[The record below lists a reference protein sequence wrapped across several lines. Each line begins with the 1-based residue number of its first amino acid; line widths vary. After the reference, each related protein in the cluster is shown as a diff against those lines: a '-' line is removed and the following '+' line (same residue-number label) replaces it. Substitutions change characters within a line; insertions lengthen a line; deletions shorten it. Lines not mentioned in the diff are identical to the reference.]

1 MESVIRILK
10 IIFAFLLLILIFG
23 FGFHAGKRYDIALD
37 ENDQYVAISYSVNE
51 QKMRRLMSLI
61 DNHYVDQI
69 HSDTLFDNTIAYV
82 MSKLDPHSVYL
93 NRQSS
98 GVVNQE
104 MKGYF
109 VGVGINY
116 VTWRDTLYITSVHPQ
131 SVNRERFITGDRI
144 LSINGVDVTGPSAN
158 QAAHLLQGEIDSQVQ
173 ITLLRNDE
181 TINTMAR
188 RLPITQNSV
197 SMAYMLTDQVG
208 YIKLT
213 RFGEN
218 SYYEF
223 RTALLTLKNQGMQA
237 LVFDLRGNPGGVMKV
252 AEQIADEFLKENQLI
267 VYTVDKDGK
276 KQMRYATRR
285 GDFEDNPVYV
295 LIDEGSASA
304 SEIIAGALQD
314 NDIGVV
320 IGRRSY
326 GKGLVQRQI
335 SLGDGSQLRLTT
347 ARYYTPT
354 GRSIQKPYLVEP
366 KDYSADI
373 VQRYKRGEM
382 FSRDSIKT
390 VDSLR
395 FVTPGGKVL
404 YGGGGIIPD
413 EFIPIDTINYG
424 KWFYEHAHN
433 NLFQE
438 KIIEHIEENKQNFN
452 VLTEKHFIDYYNVE
466 QFSQQLLEA
475 AGVPSNRFTELQLQN
490 FNTFVKAEL
499 AKHIYGTAAY
509 DHMWNLRDAMI
520 TRALELYNEEHP

>member
-10 IIFAFLLLILIFG
+10 IIFVFLLLILIFG
-23 FGFHAGKRYDIALD
+23 FGFHAGKRYDIAID

-98 GVVNQE
+98 GLVNQE

-116 VTWRDTLYITSVHPQ
+116 VKWRDTLYITSVHPK
-131 SVNRERFITGDRI
+131 SVNKNNFITGDRMI
-144 LSINGVDVTGPSAN
+144 EINGQNVTGSGSDR
-158 QAAHLLQGEIDSQVQ
+158 AAGLLQGEINSQVD
-173 ITLLRNDE
+173 IKLLRNNE
-181 TINTMAR
+181 SISTSAV

-197 SMAYMLTDQVG
+197 SMAYMLTSEVG

-218 SYYEF
+218 SHYEF
-223 RTALLTLKNQGMQA
+223 RAALLELMNKGMQA

-276 KQMRYATRR
+276 KQMRYASRK
-285 GDFEDNPVYV
+285 GDFEEQPVYV

-347 ARYYTPT
+347 ARYFTPT
-354 GRSIQKPYLVEP
+354 GRSIQKPYLVDP

-382 FSRDSIKT
+382 FTKDSIQIH
-390 VDSLR
+390 DSLR

-424 KWFYEHAHN
+424 KWFYEHAHK
-433 NLFQE
+433 NLFEE
-438 KIIEHIEENKQNFN
+438 KIIEHIEENKAKFN
-452 VLTEKHFIDYYNVE
+452 HMYEKHFIEFYEVQ
-466 QFSQQLLEA
+466 QFSTELLES
-475 AGVPSNRFTELQLQN
+475 AGVPANRFNASQMEN

-499 AKHIYGTAAY
+499 AKHIYGNAVY
-509 DHMWNLRDAMI
+509 DHVWNQKDAMI
-520 TRALELYNEEHP
+520 QRAVQLFEEDNP